1 LDLRA
6 PSADAAVA
14 AAWKAYRSDAK
25 WPLKVVN
32 KKPDHDGWT
41 HRRAYS
47 YQTSPNEKRD
57 VGVDVQQAAGVWT
70 VAIYDMAQAVG
81 GKRMAQ
87 VGLIFGSLLPR
98 GYTRT

>member
-1 LDLRA
+1 
-6 PSADAAVA
+6 
-14 AAWKAYRSDAK
+14 
-25 WPLKVVN
+25 
-32 KKPDHDGWT
+32 
-41 HRRAYS
+41 
-47 YQTSPNEKRD
+47 